1 MTLMALANS
10 RFARFLL
17 VGVLNTAFGYG
28 IYAALLWLGLTPYM
42 AVGIGTVLG
51 VLFNFQ
57 STGRLVFESGH
68 PGRLP
73 RFVLVY
79 AFIYFVNVGCLSLVM
94 SRTGL
99 NAYVAGAVMLLPM
112 AILTFFLQRRFV
124 FSQT

>member
-1 MTLMALANS
+1 MTLMEVASS

-17 VGVLNTAFGYG
+17 VGVLNAAFGYG
-28 IYAALLWLGLTPYM
+28 MYAALLWLGLAPYL

-57 STGRLVFESGH
+57 STGRLVFESAH

-79 AFIYFVNVGCLSLVM
+79 AFMYFVNVGCLSLLM

-99 NAYVAGAVMLLPM
+99 NAYVAGAVMLLPV

-124 FSQT
+124 FSLT

>member
-1 MTLMALANS
+1 MTLMELAS
-10 RFARFLL
+10 GRFARFLL

-28 IYAALLWLGLTPYM
+28 MYAALLWLGLAPYL

-57 STGRLVFESGH
+57 STGRLVFASAH

-79 AFIYFVNVGCLSLVM
+79 AFMYFVNVGCLSLVM

-99 NAYVAGAVMLLPM
+99 NAYVAGAVMLLPV

-124 FSQT
+124 FSLT